1 MKKILL
7 LSFAFVLATKVTGFA
22 QAALPSSESV
32 LTQAY
37 AQAAK
42 ENKKVILIFHASWC
56 GWCKRMDASLND
68 ATTKS
73 LFDSNYVIAH
83 LDVLEQPAKKNLEN
97 PGSTEALAKFGGE
110 KSGLPFWLVL
120 DSKGTVLADS
130 QVRPAGAAL
139 TTPGDNVGCPAEDSE
154 IAFFTKILKATSKL
168 SDEQLAVIGKRFSLN
183 KPAPAPAPVKTAGT
197 K

>member
-1 MKKILL
+1 MKKIIL
-7 LSFAFVLATKVTGFA
+7 LSFAFILAANVTGFA

-56 GWCKRMDASLND
+56 GWCKRMDASLNEP
-68 ATTKS
+68 ALKP
-73 LFDSNYVIAH
+73 LFDANYVIAH
-83 LDVLEQPAKKNLEN
+83 LDVLEQPEKKNLEN

-120 DSKGTVLADS
+120 DAKGTVLADS
-130 QVRPAGAAL
+130 QIRPAGATL
-139 TTPGDNVGCPAEDSE
+139 NTPGDNVGCPAEDKE
-154 IAFFTKILKATSKL
+154 VAFFTQILKATSKL
-168 SDEQLAVIGKRFSLN
+168 NDDQLTVIAKRFALN
-183 KPAPAPAPVKTAGT
+183 KPAPVPPKPAGT